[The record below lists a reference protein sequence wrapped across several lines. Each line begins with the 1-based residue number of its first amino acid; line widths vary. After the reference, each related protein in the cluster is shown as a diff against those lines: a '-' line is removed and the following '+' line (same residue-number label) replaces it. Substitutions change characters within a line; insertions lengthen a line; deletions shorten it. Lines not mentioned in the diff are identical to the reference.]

1 MESREREIVRTVVV
15 RLAQREERGR
25 WDELMREHH
34 YLGMRGLVGESLRY
48 VAESDGQ
55 WVALLGWS
63 AAALKCGARDRW
75 IGWLSPLREQ
85 RLALIANNA
94 RFLILPGY
102 RIPHLA
108 SRLLGLNLR
117 RLSADWQLAY
127 AHPILVAETFVDPRY
142 FRGTCYRAAGWSV
155 LGQTLGYGKAHGT
168 YHAHGNPKIV
178 LVRELERQGR
188 RRLVDL
194 APLPQRMPE
203 VTSMT
208 ITDKRLDELWV
219 RLNGIPEHRCRRGIR
234 HGKISILAVAICAL
248 VSNAQ
253 SIAAIAEWAG
263 RCPQRILRR
272 LGCRRDP
279 STGRCV
285 APSEPTIRRFLQ
297 RVDPV
302 PIDAALRGW
311 VELETEEA
319 IAVDGKE
326 IRGASKAGGAKV
338 HLLGAFLNNHG
349 IMLTQIRVSEKT
361 NEIPMVKV
369 LLEPLNLAGKVV
381 TLDALHTQTDTASYI
396 KEHKKADFVMTV
408 KDNQKTLREDIEAL
422 GLSAFPPSAPDAGEV
437 ARPHRHS

>member
-1 MESREREIVRTVVV
+1 MESRERSVLRGVVV
-15 RLAQREERGR
+15 RLAHREERGR
-25 WDELMREHH
+25 WDEVMDEHH

-48 VAESDGQ
+48 VAEAQGT

-75 IGWLSPLREQ
+75 IGWRSPLREQ

-102 RIPHLA
+102 RIAHLA
-108 SRLLGLNLR
+108 SRVLGLNLR
-117 RLSADWQLAY
+117 RLAADWRDAY

-142 FRGTCYRAAGWSV
+142 FRGTCYRAAGWIA
-155 LGQTLGYGKAHGT
+155 LGQTRGYRKDHGT

-178 LVRELERQGR
+178 MVRELERQGR
-188 RRLVDL
+188 QRLADVV
-194 APLPQRMPE
+194 PLQLRMPE
-203 VTSMT
+203 VTTMT
-208 ITDKRLDELWV
+208 ITDKRLDDLWL

-248 VSNAQ
+248 VSNSQ

-279 STGRCV
+279 RTGRLV
-285 APSEPTIRRFLQ
+285 PPSEPTIRRFLQ

-311 VELETEEA
+311 VDLQSEDA
-319 IAVDGKE
+319 ISVDGKE
-326 IRGASKAGGAKV
+326 IRGASKAGGTKV
-338 HLLGAFLNNHG
+338 RLLGAFLSTHG
-349 IMLTQIRVSEKT
+349 IMASQVSVGEKT
-361 NEIPMVKV
+361 NEIPMVSV
-369 LLEPLNLAGKVV
+369 LLDPMNIEGKVV
-381 TLDALHTQTDTASYI
+381 TLDALHTQKDTATYI
-396 KEHKKADFVMTV
+396 KEQKKADFVMTV
-408 KDNQKTLREDIEAL
+408 KDNQKTLLEDIEAL
-422 GLSAFPPSAPDAGEV
+422 GLSAFPPSAPDGGEGT
-437 ARPHRHS
+437 RPHRHS

>member
-1 MESREREIVRTVVV
+1 
-15 RLAQREERGR
+15 
-25 WDELMREHH
+25 
-34 YLGMRGLVGESLRY
+34 
-48 VAESDGQ
+48 
-55 WVALLGWS
+55 
-63 AAALKCGARDRW
+63 
-75 IGWLSPLREQ
+75 
-85 RLALIANNA
+85 
-94 RFLILPGY
+94 
-102 RIPHLA
+102 
-108 SRLLGLNLR
+108 
-117 RLSADWQLAY
+117 
-127 AHPILVAETFVDPRY
+127 
-142 FRGTCYRAAGWSV
+142 
-155 LGQTLGYGKAHGT
+155 
-168 YHAHGNPKIV
+168 
-178 LVRELERQGR
+178 
-188 RRLVDL
+188 
-194 APLPQRMPE
+194 
-203 VTSMT
+203 MT
-208 ITDKRLDELWV
+208 ITDKRLDDLWL

-279 STGRCV
+279 SSGRCV

-311 VELETEEA
+311 VELETEEV

-326 IRGASKAGGAKV
+326 IRGASKAGGTKV

-349 IMLTQIRVSEKT
+349 IMVSQIRVSEKT

-381 TLDALHTQTDTASYI
+381 TLDALHTQSDTANYI